1 MGGWG
6 EVRLDRHVRSLNIVE
21 PLTLWYNVRQE
32 VRGNPGGSG
41 PGDLPFA
48 SCVLE
53 ERMSGLDPL
62 VQSPLFASLSADER
76 AGLEK
81 RFVQRRYQEDE
92 YLFFEGDAARWLI
105 LVVEGRVKMIKHSES
120 GRETILATFG
130 PGQIVGEV
138 GVLIGDTYP
147 ASAQALEPTVTL
159 NLPRDEYVALVQQH
173 PDLAW
178 ALIVELGRRLQSA
191 HEMIRSLA
199 VEKVERRVAR
209 VLLRLA
215 SVAGERLEDGAVRI
229 TLPLSRQE
237 IADMAGTVLET
248 AIRTMSKFQ
257 KQGLIETREGRI
269 LLLQP
274 HRLVTMAEEL

>member
-1 MGGWG
+1 
-6 EVRLDRHVRSLNIVE
+6 
-21 PLTLWYNVRQE
+21 
-32 VRGNPGGSG
+32 
-41 PGDLPFA
+41 
-48 SCVLE
+48 VLE